1 MADPMELCEQNPLKR
16 QSPEEEHHTSPKRSL
31 EHPEAFP
38 TPPLTASPVHN
49 QSSDRQASPAP
60 SSSALSSIAPSFT
73 ERPTGSSD
81 PPPKKRRKLT
91 APEKQE
97 QMKAKEQKDRERM
110 ELKAKR
116 EEEKRLK
123 DEDKRRKNEE
133 KEARQ
138 REKDMKKAEEDK
150 ERARKEEEKAKKEKS
165 QMRLNSFFAR
175 PKVLSTPP
183 PAAPSL
189 SVDRK
194 ESPSAEPGSAIPST
208 SQTISTPRKSDYQR
222 YFLSFEMPS
231 HTTCA
236 PYILSR
242 TAEKAATSEHKADT
256 LLEQLYKD
264 ASAVAKSPSITTFF
278 TLQGKRSRGA
288 WQPNVREV
296 VESLNGSLENPID
309 LTDHG
314 GQHYGPEDLLG
325 AVTMR
330 HLHFAEDVRPPYL
343 GTYTKTMSPRS
354 SARLRRRPF
363 SRIRKDTNYDYDS
376 EAEWEEPE
384 EGEDILSEG
393 EDDEESV
400 GSVDEMEGF
409 LDDAEVGDGKRRMIT
424 GDLKPVSSGMCW
436 DDLLGHPSDG
446 QDRSFNL
453 DEMRIDF
460 LFERPVESVDP
471 FSTIYWRSEPASKPA
486 PPKFTEAKVL
496 QIENGKL
503 GVPKSILQ
511 PRSSPNETIIGAAS
525 GMKGPIMAVASGKS
539 AKPAAQPLK
548 DEDLAEFQ
556 EAVVGSNINKI
567 ELLKALK
574 KRFPKHTNDTIKRMN
589 RLTAS
594 AEALVSRTDD
604 SRENREPRFILFA
617 ATICLIWY
625 LAVCIVCTVGYTQLR
640 RWYSTPPAPSISA
653 GVDAPHVSVIRPVK
667 GLEPSLYQCLAA
679 TFHQDYPRERLKIF
693 FCVSD
698 RRDPACPTL
707 QQLLADHPEFDAHL
721 LVEEEDPALQGT
733 VADELLGPN
742 PKIRNM
748 SRAYREAKGDI
759 IWIVDCNVW
768 VGKGA
773 CGRMVDTLAGTH
785 GRKNKFVHLLPLVV
799 DIAESPLPASSERL
813 LNQSAVNG
821 ELRVASTSTSSHGV
835 RSTHPHSFHAWQDGG
850 GRIEEL
856 FMSSSHAKFYTAI
869 NTVLIAPCIVGK
881 STMFRRSHLNH
892 LTEGRGIDF
901 FSENICEDHLIGD
914 LLWKKK
920 VPEEEQG
927 ERWGKHAMVFGD
939 LAFQPMAGMSVRE
952 YIARRVRW
960 LRVRKF
966 TVTLA
971 TLVEPGTESFLCSLY
986 GAFAFTTLPI
996 FHDLLNIPHTWTAF
1010 IAIWLLS
1017 VCTWAFMDW
1026 TLYLKLHSG
1035 ASVEV
1040 DHDTPAFAR
1049 APTSGSRRPFH
1060 VWLFAWLAR
1069 ETLAF
1074 PVWAWAVFGGV
1085 TVVWRGKRFWVG
1097 MDMKVHEI
1105 KSSIDGAKE
1114 TSKYGSMDAGIKARQ
1129 D

>member
-574 KRFPKHTNDTIKRMN
+574 KRFPKHTNDTIK
-589 RLTAS
+589 
-594 AEALVSRTDD
+594 
-604 SRENREPRFILFA
+604 
-617 ATICLIWY
+617 
-625 LAVCIVCTVGYTQLR
+625 
-640 RWYSTPPAPSISA
+640 
-653 GVDAPHVSVIRPVK
+653 
-667 GLEPSLYQCLAA
+667 
-679 TFHQDYPRERLKIF
+679 DYPRERLKIF